1 MLAKVSVKVSTF
13 ILKCYYNRFI
23 GGKFVMN
30 IPPFF
35 CAPLGIGNIAT
46 IDF

>member
-1 MLAKVSVKVSTF
+1 MLAKVSVKVSAF
-13 ILKCYYNRFI
+13 ILKCYYNKFI

-35 CAPLGIGNIAT
+35 VPFGIGNIAT
-46 IDF
+46 IGF